1 MDEDVTSD
9 EMRWIS
15 SQTDP
20 VDAVLSGDAH
30 DEDLLDVAAIVHDLR
45 SAYLPEEP
53 LCHRPALAAFTGAHL
68 ETDRDRGGS
77 VRHGVPAAAAS
88 IAAQTHRAEP
98 IGRTRNK
105 MLSAISGLVATLT
118 GKVFLGTAVAAA
130 SVGGLHAAD
139 VVTVPA
145 LPNNDRP
152 GAEQQFDGEAGSPSS
167 ASAEGQQ
174 TAAEK
179 QAAARA
185 YAGAVQEWTDC
196 VADNAAAQGTAETR
210 VTGQFDPREGCGDHP
225 RPEDFGLTN
234 LPSQAADAAGSNG
247 LQGLPA
253 EASVPEGLPSQSS
266 APGGGDVPA
275 GGLDPTS
282 RGTSP
287 PVPENPGSTQSN
299 PGGADSLL
307 SQDPGSRQPTDA
319 GDDIPAGG
327 SNDSTS
333 GGPTPAGGTP

>member
-1 MDEDVTSD
+1 MTDDGVPSD
-9 EMRWIS
+9 EMRWFS

-20 VDAVLSGDAH
+20 IDAVLSGDAR

-53 LCHRPALAAFTGAHL
+53 LSHRPALAAFTGAHL
-68 ETDRDRGGS
+68 EADRDWGSS
-77 VRHGVPAAAAS
+77 VRDGVPAAAAS
-88 IAAQTHRAEP
+88 VAAQTHRVGV
-98 IGRTRNK
+98 GRKRNK

-118 GKVFLGTAVAAA
+118 GKVVLGTAVAAA

-145 LPNNDRP
+145 LPNNDSP
-152 GAEQQFDGEAGSPSS
+152 GAEQQFDGEPGSPSS

-185 YAGAVQEWTDC
+185 YAEAVQEWTDC

-210 VTGQFDPREGCGDHP
+210 TTGQFDPREGCGDHP
-225 RPEDFGLTN
+225 RPQDFGLTD
-234 LPSQAADAAGSNG
+234 LPSQAADAADSTGVGGSPG
-247 LQGLPA
+247 A
-253 EASVPEGLPSQSS
+253 AFVPTER
-266 APGGGDVPA
+266 GDEVPA
-275 GGLDPTS
+275 GGMNDPTN
-282 RGTSP
+282 GGASP
-287 PVPENPGSTQSN
+287 PVPEHPGSTPPTS
-299 PGGADSLL
+299 GGANSAVPEDL
-307 SQDPGSRQPTDA
+307 GSHQPTDA

-327 SNDSTS
+327 LDDPTS
-333 GGPTPAGGTP
+333 GGPTTPAGGVP